1 MKIIICILFVINLAF
16 ATKVFIYRF
25 GTMSVGFVNQEGF
38 LVSKGCKEKKCQAL
52 LKALQFKNAQLPV
65 ELLQGGKNPSSV
77 KCKQL
82 MGGQVLIGL
91 DEKGNEQSACRF
103 SDDSFLI

>member
-1 MKIIICILFVINLAF
+1 MKIIFCFLFVISFSF
-16 ATKVFIYRF
+16 AREVIIYRF
-25 GTMSVGFVNQEGF
+25 GTMSVGFVQEDGF

-52 LKALQFKNAQLPV
+52 VKALQFKDAQLPA
-65 ELLQGGKNPSSV
+65 ELLRGGKNPSSV
-77 KCKQL
+77 KCKEL